1 MNENKATE
9 ATLVVNGVQV
19 NGGEF
24 AKIISTSLE
33 KISGIANNLQAIDNK
48 IDKALK
54 DAKVLTGEKVE
65 GYEGKLTDIGGL
77 SPVERRRI
85 WSFGAKVIDDEQS
98 FDKLKVVLKDT
109 ANVVKEVAGAQYDAD
124 QVLADVLQYQRD
136 LANEMQY
143 LYGIAAINMEQC
155 QWVAESITLRI
166 KRASQGELNNAEIEC
181 LNNVLK
187 TLEIQRSNFQAI
199 GNVGEGVQANRES
212 IAQMQVTAQAHGRA
226 IEEQRVKS
234 QQRDQ
239 ELERQRN
246 KDVEHDKEL
255 LRQKEKDVEH
265 DQKLAGL
272 ERRIGSLESA
282 SVPMWVKIAVIVQTL
297 VIIAL
302 GILLLIK

>member
-1 MNENKATE
+1 MDENKAKE
-9 ATLVVNGVQV
+9 VTLTVNGVQV

-24 AKIISTSLE
+24 AKIIGTSLE

-54 DAKVLTGEKVE
+54 DAKVLTGEKVD
-65 GYEGKLTDIGGL
+65 GYKGDKTAIGD
-77 SPVERRRI
+77 SQAVVRRRWYTLGI
-85 WSFGAKVIDDEQS
+85 GVIDDEKT
-98 FDKLKVVLKDT
+98 FDGIKKQLQATASVLKD
-109 ANVVKEVAGAQYDAD
+109 VAGAQYDAD

-143 LYGIAAINMEQC
+143 LYGIAAVNMEQC

-187 TLEIQRSNFQAI
+187 TLEIQRSNFKAI

-226 IEEQRVKS
+226 IEEQRVKG

-255 LRQKEKDVEH
+255 SRQKDKDVEH
-265 DQKLAGL
+265 DQKLSSL
-272 ERRIGSLESA
+272 ERRVDSLESA
-282 SVPMWVKIAVIVQTL
+282 SVPSWVKMVVIVQTL
-297 VIIAL
+297 AIIGL
-302 GILLLIK
+302 GILVLIK